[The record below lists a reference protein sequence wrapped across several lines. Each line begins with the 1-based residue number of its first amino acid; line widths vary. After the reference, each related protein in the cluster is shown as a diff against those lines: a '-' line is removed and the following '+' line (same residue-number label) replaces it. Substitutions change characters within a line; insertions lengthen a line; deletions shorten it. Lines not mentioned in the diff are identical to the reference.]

1 MPPPTSPSLLARGAI
16 ALIGLYRRFISP
28 LLGQV
33 CRFSPSCSIYTRDA
47 IGRFGFFAG
56 GLLGAWRIA
65 RCHPLCDGGHD
76 PVPERYAFSPCR
88 SATANGPP
96 ATPPSPP
103 LPTSN
108 DSTGDDRSN

>member
-1 MPPPTSPSLLARGAI
+1 MKPSTSPSLLARGAI

-33 CRFSPSCSIYTRDA
+33 CRFSPSCSLYTRDA
-47 IGRFGFFAG
+47 IGRFGFFSG

-76 PVPERYAFSPCR
+76 PVPERLVFPRCR
-88 SATANGPP
+88 AA
-96 ATPPSPP
+96 AAAASPP
-103 LPTSN
+103 TEP
-108 DSTGDDRSN
+108 TGDDRSN

>member
-1 MPPPTSPSLLARGAI
+1 MKPPTSPSLLARGAV

-47 IGRFGFFAG
+47 IVRFGFFSG

-76 PVPERYAFSPCR
+76 PVPDRLEFARCR
-88 SATANGPP
+88 
-96 ATPPSPP
+96 PPSPR
-103 LPTSN
+103 
-108 DSTGDDRSN
+108 GDPPDRAA